1 MTEKIEL
8 EAGAVLLR
16 EGVEG
21 DELRHDDLWNRPGYL
36 VRRLHQIH
44 VGLFAEEFGKSGLT
58 PVQYAMLSVLAV
70 NTAIDQ
76 LSLSKAVGVD
86 RTSGADVI
94 KRLARQDLVMRTTS
108 PEDRR
113 MKLVVI
119 TPAGAALVHQMRPAM
134 EAAQDRMMAP
144 LKPEER
150 KIFMDAL
157 CRMIEANNSASR
169 APMS

>member
-1 MTEKIEL
+1 M
-8 EAGAVLLR
+8 
-16 EGVEG
+16 EG
-21 DELRHDDLWNRPGYL
+21 DEKQHDDLWNRPGYL

-44 VGLFAEEFGKSGLT
+44 VGLFAEEFADTGMT

-70 NTAIDQ
+70 HNALDQ

-94 KRLARQDLVMRTTS
+94 KRLARQDLVVRTKS

-119 TPAGAALVHQMRPAM
+119 TPAGATLVRQMRPAM
-134 EAAQDRMMAP
+134 EAAQSRLMAP
-144 LKPEER
+144 LAPEDR
-150 KIFMDAL
+150 KFFMDAL
-157 CRMIEANNSASR
+157 RQMIEANNSASR